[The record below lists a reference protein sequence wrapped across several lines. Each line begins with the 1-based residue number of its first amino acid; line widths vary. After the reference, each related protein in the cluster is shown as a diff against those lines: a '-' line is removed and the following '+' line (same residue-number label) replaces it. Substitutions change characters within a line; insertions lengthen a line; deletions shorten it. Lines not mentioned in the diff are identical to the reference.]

1 MQVVCVFGIN
11 TDGKEAAWGQWQREN
26 DLSESF
32 RVGVKRSDICPIML
46 VIRRGLP
53 WEGCDLG

>member
-1 MQVVCVFGIN
+1 MRRSLGY
-11 TDGKEAAWGQWQREN
+11 TDGKEAAWGQCQREN

-32 RVGVKRSDICPIML
+32 RIGVKWPDICPIML